1 MKKYE
6 ELSNLLVD
14 KLTSAK
20 PGYVFEIIVPVLP
33 EERLLLQGCKECF
46 FYQTNVCSSIECW
59 GRLSNV
65 IFKVA

>member
-6 ELSNLLVD
+6 ELQNLLVD
-14 KLTSAK
+14 KLTLAK
-20 PGYVFEIIVPVLP
+20 PGYVFEALIPVIP